1 MNRFSQ
7 KDTLRG
13 SIADPVSLNRYLYCQ
28 SDPVNFADY
37 NGLQMVN
44 VCVADGGGGSGR
56 KTNTPANILQK
67 AGQAIKTAVSSAAA
81 VTSQARTSAK
91 SNGEAIVVS
100 GSEHYGNRFRYNFIE
115 SGIKGIKNYQVE
127 GYTTITW
134 IVFKGIYTEKELE
147 RFKSTAESLGVNF
160 ISVNNN
166 QEFFNYLNTGNTS
179 TVVGTREKAIIN
191 MVIYG
196 HGYPG
201 QLELGQEPIDQI
213 SLAVLKPEVFDNAKT
228 VLYTCRGANE
238 TAYGP
243 AIAQTISNITGGDTL
258 AILGRAE
265 YSYIA
270 YTKGEIETKKELK
283 DELMRSLTRYASLTW
298 GFSAGAR
305 IEPDIRE
312 EYINLGN
319 RISELLE
326 LALQDDEIETM
337 RKEFG
342 YLQDGAHYDPIPGKM
357 DQDDLNIEER
367 EPAEWKTFS
376 PKN

>member
-1 MNRFSQ
+1 MALVRNNMVQ
-7 KDTLRG
+7 M
-13 SIADPVSLNRYLYCQ
+13 
-28 SDPVNFADY
+28 SD
-37 NGLQMVN
+37 
-44 VCVADGGGGSGR
+44 GGGSGR

-147 RFKSTAESLGVNF
+147 RFKSTAESLGVNY

-166 QEFFNYLNTGNTS
+166 QEFINYLITGNTG
-179 TVVGTREKAIIN
+179 TAIGTRANKITN

-201 QLELGQEPIDQI
+201 QLDLGAIPITRDTLEELKEH
-213 SLAVLKPEVFDNAKT
+213 PEVFDNAKT

-298 GFSAGAR
+298 GFSVGAK

-326 LALQDDEIETM
+326 LALQDDEIKTM
-337 RKEFG
+337 RKKLG
-342 YLQDGAHYDPIPGKM
+342 YLQDGARYDPIPGKQA
-357 DQDDLNIEER
+357 QDTLLEEER
-367 EPAEWKTFS
+367 DPAYWVTFAPS
-376 PKN
+376 N